1 MSMKE
6 LEQKYQKQSD
16 AISLFASRTILIF
29 LELLGF
35 AGFNQRKKGESQV
48 NLAALLLKH
57 RSVFLYQMNTSFVI
71 RLLIS
76 FIYAI
81 FSSNPM
87 SLTLAVGPDKLMDAT
102 ADPLLITGTATQKSP
117 TSLSSLSRA

>member
-48 NLAALLLKH
+48 NLAALLLK
-57 RSVFLYQMNTSFVI
+57 RCSVFLDQMNTSFVI